1 MCRLAYMKGFL
12 GHIMHALDLIVVGHD
27 PGELNRKVVRRSC
40 ACQQRAEEMIEHKS
54 SASVSGKRLIFL
66 KRL

>member
-1 MCRLAYMKGFL
+1 MCRLARMKGFL
-12 GHIMHALDLIVVGHD
+12 AHIMHALDLIVLGHD
-27 PGELNRKVVRRSC
+27 TGALNRKVVRRSC
-40 ACQQRAEEMIEHKS
+40 TLQQRAEEMIEHKS